1 MAYGALTGDLYSM
14 AMGTTPGQQDG
25 ISVPQGLTSRQGLE
39 DRDEKEAKPAGT
51 ITPRQLSLDD
61 GSSLQEAQASPMA
74 GDQGQP
80 KAMMSDIE
88 ASVASVSNQFALWFG
103 DRYALSKEEQDLF
116 EVMVSG
122 SKDPVDT
129 AGRYVASLALSKK
142 TGMSIYE
149 VYPRLDAIS
158 QYFTGET
165 YRPNDATFSQKV
177 NASFEAINIS
187 DLKGQWMRV
196 VKEKGFDDP
205 KAIALE
211 NEIFQREEAIG
222 GIQNAIP
229 TGFWDRVA
237 SGVLGSLGYTA
248 EGIKYGAAAS
258 VGTAAVTSPMVAGVA
273 AANPIAGLAAASS
286 AALYAAFS
294 GAVASFQRT
303 GELAEYDTFWDMMHM
318 TDAEGNL
325 MHRDVAAAT
334 FYAGLNRNITGFL
347 ETMVDGVISKG
358 VSSFAPVV
366 LQRFGVPN
374 LTVKVLADRGVSG
387 LSSRLAYAGMDWLAG
402 GLNEGFL
409 QEGPE
414 QLATAVLNAAYVKT
428 VGGSPD
434 LSLKQLASEYFH
446 SSFEG
451 MLVGLA
457 YGGIG
462 IPQAMSRYNGLSLD
476 LRREAN
482 ATPSLETYMDRTD
495 AKKPED
501 VSQADYDSA
510 REQIFNTARRQQAE
524 WQAERFGGTVLES
537 EEISQEELYT
547 TANPETGE
555 EEGIVPDGSIYRNPD
570 DKTLFTETR
579 KENGRTYVYAGDPN
593 SKAAYG
599 YAELS
604 TDGDT
609 LTVESVKVRPGYEG
623 IREELV
629 RKAISEE
636 RTGESVISWEPRT
649 EGLKSVRDSLIRN
662 NPRGEQAGLDYGADL
677 SLNQD
682 HDIETLSSTIRTAM
696 PNLSREESVVA
707 ARLYSIADR
716 DSSLTALNEGK
727 PVQQKADLSS
737 KYRGAAD
744 GAKAIIYAG
753 KNADFS
759 TFYHEL
765 FHVNATQRPSD
776 ARALSTAVS
785 NAFKD
790 DASRTNLQRF
800 IEDSKEIWGPHFDSE
815 GIMKSLEA
823 IRADGDASTWSREQ
837 FENLAR
843 LAEAYAA
850 AERSKQ
856 TALPEAIR
864 TILAKIGEFMRKVY
878 QTVRQT
884 VPLQKEIM
892 DAYDRLM
899 YGGARTEAASEKQ
912 RAFASPLNSPTGRA
926 IGLRTADD
934 PATVAKGYD
943 TESREVNQ
951 DSLMFQDGEQYQ
963 TTEER
968 LKTDPANFNSEGH
981 HLAPNGKSS
990 NLSYEQWVTVRT
1002 PAFKEWFGDW
1012 EHAYRIS
1019 KWLSNDNVLTIDP
1032 NAHSGLYELNWKS
1045 AKRYALD
1052 NLRGQY
1058 RVDDNGA
1065 VIELTR
1071 DGVSEIISENMGSEL
1086 GLKLVAYIPDII
1098 KNSIFVYAEENQKAK
1113 KSFDY
1118 YEYYLTDIDVD
1129 GNSYVVKSAVGVR
1142 KGRRYYTFNLSEVKD
1157 KGAFI
1162 NSRPVSDIQPGRPTS
1177 QGSLSDIKDTR
1188 LLSILQAD
1196 SSKVV
1201 DENGEPMVVYHG
1213 TAASPFR
1220 VFDVSGIGSWFTSS
1234 REAAESYGPDVY
1246 PVFLNMRNPAET
1258 DAMGN
1263 GADDLYSDLGFKA
1276 DVYAIGADKP
1286 MLTFTDP
1293 RDFSD
1298 WIAETDLKNNVDY
1311 TLDIDEGN
1319 PMASFTDSDTFM
1331 EEANDG
1337 THDGGII
1344 RNVVDLGPEATRNI
1358 EADVFAVFNPEQVKS
1373 IDNQG
1378 TFDSSNPD
1386 IYMQDEHPVDYSGL
1400 TEDETR
1406 KKEETVSA
1414 DQRYYDGDETALD
1427 DLADDFIDDAE
1438 AIQEAADAE
1447 YFSKMYSDYEAYFD
1461 KRTADVTDSLA
1472 DENIPEYDPDG
1483 VNVKGDGTEAEGMA
1497 DYEDDVNEK
1506 VIPSKQ
1512 DDWVVEMDDS
1522 TPAADI
1528 QYSNMSEADI
1538 EAIMGSGDSLRAS
1551 GVIDGRDTD
1560 ITWKEFI
1567 RKNRPDGI
1575 VFEGNDGQKD
1585 DILVSAIQDDAILSR
1600 YLGIIGEALYLNTRY
1615 LNNHDPFIDQ
1625 AQRERIKD
1633 RVYDTITSRVV
1644 RNAAGQLARGEG
1656 PLSPQRLA
1664 SARKEISDNARLYRN
1679 ALSILL
1685 NDDTM
1690 RPESLVSE
1698 TRGLAIPSRETL
1710 DAMPISQ
1717 LRELVKTARDAE
1729 IVSKIEHGS
1738 LKVRGD
1744 IDETRADEINSAL
1757 KSLAEKVKAQ
1767 QAEMRSLESAN
1778 ASLQSSL
1785 DALSSDID
1793 ERDKA
1798 IDDAIRLMRKTEGL
1812 LSSDASK
1819 LSLDEMEAYSFTD
1832 RMRIIRT
1839 QLRLLSPGYYEEIER
1854 RRAKGKQGITRDNAI
1869 TAARNEY
1876 ISEVLMT
1883 FPDILGSEYARKTLT
1898 GSMDRTSDT
1907 GFRAIRKI
1915 FDAKMD
1921 ELRSEWKDEAA
1932 AYARGLSSSV
1942 RTKADAVSKGI
1953 DSALDRMARLE
1964 KDIERQKALRE
1975 TIKENRRQQI
1985 RDARTEERWKAAKKA
2000 LEREKRFNQELRNA
2014 KDYAEWKKDQQEARF
2029 LDEIRDIK
2037 GMAKEREAEIRE
2049 SYRVRIDEMKAEQR
2063 ARRKELALTK
2073 AIDREKAKLAR
2084 AIMRPVNLNTTDY
2097 SVAEPIMAIQAIVDP
2112 HFRRDWVYDIR
2123 PDGEGT
2129 MTVDEAKGYLRTLS
2143 DEGRSIALSTL
2154 SPDLV
2159 ARLTEQKR
2167 PLNDFTVYELRTLAQ
2182 QVNLL
2187 RKQGREA
2194 LAAKKEA
2201 TRAISNEVIR
2211 SVIVAVR
2218 DRANKQGDA
2227 LPGSLERLSKA
2238 RSLKS
2243 TVNEGLY
2250 ATWRPDELS
2259 QLLDGGFGIH
2269 GPARQVLIDE
2279 KRYHQDRENRAI
2291 DRRKDPINAML
2302 TKDMAKRF
2310 FDKHTVDFGDIKMT
2324 LTNDNLAYIYLSQFN
2339 DETRDAVAYGS
2350 LLLEREKGTVTN
2362 KLVLENGEETVQF
2375 LVADNGAIADDAVLK
2390 DTGDRRYRIAVEYAE
2405 NALEESGLMPVV
2417 KAIEADFNDPQNRER
2432 LQRASIDYFNK
2443 PMELVK
2449 YYLPIFRTDVKGNDF
2464 DNVTAGALFNLNT
2477 GEVQGSP
2484 EKGFTIPRIKNIS
2497 PRHQRGVNLSLLSVW
2512 DESVRNQ
2519 EHLIEFSGYVKKLY
2533 SIFNN
2538 RELNAMVNQAY
2549 SPGLMHEIQSYIK
2562 LIANPLALKDTGD
2575 KAVNKLL
2582 RTGRGRLTTAYLAW
2596 KLSGIVMQAA
2606 TSPWPFLREINPVR
2620 LASAYMQLAAG
2631 RTKVLDDIWSK
2642 SSMMK
2647 HRSMDMILQEAM
2659 DRQRNI
2665 TESSQMSTLREWEQK
2680 GMNGL
2685 EWVDRIAVAGGW
2697 LAKYQEQLEA
2707 GQGAGLD
2714 TATAEAA
2721 AIKAADDTVLAVQPS
2736 GDPTE
2741 LPSLFRTRNEGLKAL
2756 LQFQSSLSVIWNNMT
2771 ADNIGYK
2778 RTRQYGKML
2787 AGSIAYALAGI
2798 TLGLAAEGFDDD
2810 DEGKDMARKLA
2821 YWALTQPIESVPI
2834 VGSTISSA
2842 LQKAITGS
2850 ADFYGSGFSLWPPV
2864 EKVSRGLQ
2872 KILSKDP
2879 EGLYSIAEGAALF
2892 TGLPVSG
2899 FKQAMKAATGEPE
2912 ALLGR

>member
-14 AMGTTPGQQDG
+14 AMGTTPGQQGG
-25 ISVPQGLTSRQGLE
+25 ISVPKGLSSRKGFE
-39 DRDEKEAKPAGT
+39 DDDKKEAKPAGT
-51 ITPRQLSLDD
+51 ITPQQLSLDD
-61 GSSLQEAQASPMA
+61 GSSLQERQASPMS
-74 GDQGQP
+74 GDQGQS

-103 DRYALSKEEQDLF
+103 DRYALSKDEQDLF

-142 TGMSIYE
+142 TGMTIYK

-187 DLKGQWMRV
+187 DLKGQWMRI

-211 NEIFQREEAIG
+211 NEIFQREDAIG

-286 AALYAAFS
+286 AALNAAFL

-318 TDAEGNL
+318 TDAEGSL

-366 LQRFGVPN
+366 FQRFGVPN

-428 VGGSPD
+428 VGGAPD
-434 LSLKQLASEYFH
+434 LSLKQLASDYFH

-457 YGGIG
+457 YGGLG
-462 IPQAMSRYNGLSLD
+462 VSQSMSRYNELSLD

-501 VSQADYDSA
+501 VSQADFDSA
-510 REQIFNTARRQQAE
+510 RERIFNAARKQQAE

-636 RTGESVISWEPRT
+636 RTGESAISWEPRT

-677 SLNQD
+677 SLNRD
-682 HDIETLSSTIRTAM
+682 HDIETLSSAIRTAM

-716 DSSLTALNEGK
+716 DNSLTALNDGK

-800 IEDSKEIWGPHFDSE
+800 IEDSKEIWGPHFDSD

-823 IRADGDASTWSREQ
+823 IKADGDASTWSREQ

-856 TALPEAIR
+856 TALPGAIR
-864 TILAKIGEFMRKVY
+864 NILAKIGEFMRKVY

-892 DAYDRLM
+892 DAYDALM
-899 YGGARTEAASEKQ
+899 YTSSGSGEASKQGNGIQHQSRHVIRMPIRGNTYEAAIELATEAHPQFVRDVEDIRQ
-912 RAFASPLNSPTGRA
+912 LVD
-926 IGLRTADD
+926 ADD
-934 PATVAKGYD
+934 SDVSIRPTLKSRKRSDEKVLGDYGGDYSQNLDYD
-943 TESREVNQ
+943 GAMIKF
-951 DSLMFQDGEQYQ
+951 DSLAEAETAWKKVKDAY
-963 TTEER
+963 
-968 LKTDPANFNSEGH
+968 
-981 HLAPNGKSS
+981 
-990 NLSYEQWVTVRT
+990 
-1002 PAFKEWFGDW
+1002 GD
-1012 EHAYRIS
+1012 RI
-1019 KWLSNDNVLTIDP
+1019 
-1032 NAHSGLYELNWKS
+1032 
-1045 AKRYALD
+1045 
-1052 NLRGQY
+1052 
-1058 RVDDNGA
+1058 
-1065 VIELTR
+1065 
-1071 DGVSEIISENMGSEL
+1071 
-1086 GLKLVAYIPDII
+1086 
-1098 KNSIFVYAEENQKAK
+1098 
-1113 KSFDY
+1113 
-1118 YEYYLTDIDVD
+1118 
-1129 GNSYVVKSAVGVR
+1129 
-1142 KGRRYYTFNLSEVKD
+1142 VKD
-1157 KGAFI
+1157 KHLITPMGYEDYKINIRMDNGFI
-1162 NSRPVSDIQPGRPTS
+1162 AEIQFLDRDYFFMKKEIGHDLYEISRTITEFKKHGVEGFNALQEAIDAWSAQEYGLAKIYASDRKAYES
-1177 QGSLSDIKDTR
+1177 SEARRNAVSLSIRQALSSALSRYQVSSESVSAISTIS
-1188 LLSILQAD
+1188 LPSSEGISLETGEEVVASIL
-1196 SSKVV
+1196 
-1201 DENGEPMVVYHG
+1201 NGISLIS
-1213 TAASPFR
+1213 TNLNFS
-1220 VFDVSGIGSWFTSS
+1220 DTSS
-1234 REAAESYGPDVY
+1234 S
-1246 PVFLNMRNPAET
+1246 T
-1258 DAMGN
+1258 
-1263 GADDLYSDLGFKA
+1263 
-1276 DVYAIGADKP
+1276 
-1286 MLTFTDP
+1286 
-1293 RDFSD
+1293 
-1298 WIAETDLKNNVDY
+1298 
-1311 TLDIDEGN
+1311 
-1319 PMASFTDSDTFM
+1319 
-1331 EEANDG
+1331 
-1337 THDGGII
+1337 
-1344 RNVVDLGPEATRNI
+1344 
-1358 EADVFAVFNPEQVKS
+1358 QS
-1373 IDNQG
+1373 IDSQRNG
-1378 TFDSSNPD
+1378 GNLV
-1386 IYMQDEHPVDYSGL
+1386 YQDEHPVDYSGL
-1400 TEDETR
+1400 TEDEVR
-1406 KKEETVSA
+1406 KKEEAVSA

-1461 KRTADVTDSLA
+1461 KKTADVTDSLA
-1472 DENIPEYDPDG
+1472 DENIPEYDPDA
-1483 VNVKGDGTEAEGMA
+1483 VNVKSDGTEAQGMA

-1506 VIPSKQ
+1506 VIPEKQ

-1522 TPAADI
+1522 APAANV

-1538 EAIMGSGDSLRAS
+1538 EAVMGSGDSLRAS

-1575 VFEGNDGQKD
+1575 IFEGNDGQKD

-1656 PLSPQRLA
+1656 PLPAQRLA

-1685 NDDTM
+1685 NDDSM

-1698 TRGLAIPSRETL
+1698 TRGLSIPSRETL

-1744 IDETRADEINSAL
+1744 IDEARADEINSVL

-1793 ERDKA
+1793 ARDKA

-1832 RMRIIRT
+1832 RMREIRI
-1839 QLRLLSPGYYEEIER
+1839 QLRLLGSGYYDEIER
-1854 RRAKGKQGITRDNAI
+1854 RRTKGKQGITRDNAI

-1883 FPDILGSEYARKTLT
+1883 FPDILDSEYARKTLT

-1915 FDAKMD
+1915 FDARMD

-1942 RTKADAVSKGI
+1942 RAKADAVSKGI

-2000 LEREKRFNQELRNA
+2000 LERERKFNQELKAA
-2014 KDYAEWKKDQQEARF
+2014 KSYAEWKSDQQEARF

-2049 SYRVRIDEMKAEQR
+2049 SYRVRIEEMKAEQR

-2123 PDGEGT
+2123 PEGEGT
-2129 MTVDEAKGYLRTLS
+2129 MTVDEAKDYLRTLS

-2211 SVIVAVR
+2211 SVILAVR

-2291 DRRKDPINAML
+2291 DRRKDPIDAML
-2302 TKDMAKRF
+2302 TKDMARRF

-2324 LTNDNLAYIYLSQFN
+2324 LTNDQLAYIYLSQFN

-2362 KLVLENGEETVQF
+2362 KLVLENGEETIQF

-2390 DTGDRRYRIAVEYAE
+2390 ETGDRRYRIAVEYAE

-2484 EKGFTIPRIKNIS
+2484 EKGFTIPRIKNIA
-2497 PRHQRGVNLSLLSVW
+2497 PRHQRGANLSLLSVW

-2620 LASAYMQLAAG
+2620 LASAYMQLATG

-2659 DRQRNI
+2659 DRQRNV
-2665 TESSQMSTLREWEQK
+2665 TESAQMSRLREFEQK

-2707 GQGAGLD
+2707 GQRAGLD

-2872 KILSKDP
+2872 KMLSKDP
-2879 EGLYSIAEGAALF
+2879 EGLYSVAEGAALF

-2899 FKQAMKAATGEPE
+2899 FKQAMKAVTGEPE